1 VARAEIVERPA
12 APYDEE
18 PVRREPVRSRIRLR
32 ELRSYLPMVRV
43 LAIRDLKAKYKQ
55 SVLGPVWVVFQP
67 VALLGAFAVGFREV
81 AHVDTG
87 AVPYGVFVLP
97 ALAVWAYFQATIM
110 MCTGSVVNA
119 YALVRWTACPRLA
132 LPLAS
137 LAANLPS
144 FAIPAIPAIVAAAAS
159 GLLSVRVLLLPLCV
173 VWMFLFVAVCGALL
187 AAVAV
192 RARDVLS
199 AVPFLL
205 QVTLFLSP
213 VGYPTSSLSGALHTL
228 ISLNPLT
235 GLIDAWRWVILG
247 VPVNVLP
254 VTASLVLTGLLTVIA
269 WCVFARLE
277 VSMADY
283 I

>member
-1 VARAEIVERPA
+1 M
-12 APYDEE
+12 
-18 PVRREPVRSRIRLR
+18 RLR
-32 ELRSYLPMVRV
+32 DIGSYWPLVRV
-43 LAIRDLKAKYKQ
+43 LAVRDLKAKYKQ

-67 VALLGAFAVGFREV
+67 IALLAAFAVGFREV
-81 AHVDTG
+81 ANVDTG

-97 ALAVWAYFQATIM
+97 ALAVWAYFQAAIM
-110 MCTGSVVNA
+110 MCTGSIVNN
-119 YALVRWTACPRLA
+119 YSLVRWTACPRLA

-137 LAANLPS
+137 LTANLPS

-159 GLLSVRVLLLPLCV
+159 GHLSLRALFLPLCF
-173 VWMFLFVAVCGALL
+173 VWMFVFVAVCGTLL
-187 AAVAV
+187 AAVTV
-192 RARDVLS
+192 RARDLLS

-213 VGYPTSSLSGALHTL
+213 VGYPTSSLPGALHTL

-235 GLIDAWRWVILG
+235 GLIDAWRWVIIG
-247 VPVNVLP
+247 VPVSLLP
-254 VTASLVLTGLLTVIA
+254 VTASLALTGLLAVIA
-269 WCVFARLE
+269 WRLFSRLE